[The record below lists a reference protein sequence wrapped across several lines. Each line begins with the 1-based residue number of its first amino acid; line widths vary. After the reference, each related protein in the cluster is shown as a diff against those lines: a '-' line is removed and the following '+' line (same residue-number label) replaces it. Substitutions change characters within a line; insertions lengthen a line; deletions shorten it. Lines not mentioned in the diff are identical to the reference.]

1 MTNEQAKQLKAIL
14 EKNNQKARQLITTQN
29 GKTQNGAK

>member
-1 MTNEQAKQLKAIL
+1 MTNEQAKQLKAVL
-14 EKNNQKARQLITTQN
+14 EKNNQKARQSITNQN